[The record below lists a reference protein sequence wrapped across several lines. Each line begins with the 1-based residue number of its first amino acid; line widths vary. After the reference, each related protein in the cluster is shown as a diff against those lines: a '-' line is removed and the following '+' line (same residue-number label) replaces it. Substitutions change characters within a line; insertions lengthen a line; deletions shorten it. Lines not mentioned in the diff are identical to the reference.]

1 MQILDILFQIFE
13 DYQNQIIGIGLP
25 LVIFFIQLWL
35 WLKDHRTCDVT
46 LIENRNFILDSS
58 LPHKVD
64 GLSILYKDSP
74 IKNSLL
80 YYQITVTNS
89 GTKDISRNQ
98 VASPLTLTM
107 PDNVKLIS
115 CNIFDQSKDLQSEIS
130 LKNNAIVVEWDL
142 FKSGEYIRLDI
153 VADYDSSLDDYKYN
167 EHSLLSKITYN
178 KSRIQDLKVKKTNI
192 RQYEIFLRGLK
203 TMVFICLIPLLILTI
218 YNKLFKPHET
228 INEVTIATKNGP
240 VEGLI
245 TFFRDSA
252 IVEGSGMV
260 GYPVVVT
267 GAHEKE
273 IEVKEN
279 FPRNYM
285 FVFVCIWG
293 FILLEQYRMRRKRE
307 RYGLVSDKP
316 WNQFEIEDC

>member
-1 MQILDILFQIFE
+1 MSGAAYTLRTAPQI
-13 DYQNQIIGIGLP
+13 GP
-25 LVIFFIQLWL
+25 
-35 WLKDHRTCDVT
+35 
-46 LIENRNFILDSS
+46 
-58 LPHKVD
+58 
-64 GLSILYKDSP
+64 
-74 IKNSLL
+74 
-80 YYQITVTNS
+80 
-89 GTKDISRNQ
+89 
-98 VASPLTLTM
+98 
-107 PDNVKLIS
+107 
-115 CNIFDQSKDLQSEIS
+115 
-130 LKNNAIVVEWDL
+130 
-142 FKSGEYIRLDI
+142 
-153 VADYDSSLDDYKYN
+153 KYN
-167 EHSLLSKITYN
+167 PKTDRYEYRQIVSFN
-178 KSRIQDLKVKKTNI
+178 GEKVKKTNI

-218 YNKLFKPHET
+218 YNKVFKPHET

-252 IVEGSGMV
+252 IGEGSGMV